1 MMGEVSVIGS
11 VFSFAAY
18 ALVAVFVENAVLGR
32 ALGVSRLVKLVS
44 DNDGASSRM
53 FCILLTIIQLLSG
66 LMAFYANRLWLASES
81 VSSHMRPIIFVLC
94 IVIAFIVVLLVCAAF
109 FPINVSKK
117 IITTLPMA
125 TFNCCILGTLLITTI
140 QGFTLAQMLGFSLGS
155 SLSYISVVFVLTE
168 GEKRLNKVHVP
179 KSLQGLPIN
188 LLYLAIL
195 SMAVYGMTG
204 HILSF

>member
-1 MMGEVSVIGS
+1 MSETTMAMAIASF
-11 VFSFAAY
+11 FSY

-44 DNDGASSRM
+44 DESSSSVI
-53 FCILLTIIQLLSG
+53 FCVLLTVMQFISSLLTFFANRILLTSQAASG
-66 LMAFYANRLWLASES
+66 Y
-81 VSSHMRPIIFVLC
+81 MRPIIFVMC
-94 IVIAFIVVLLVCAAF
+94 MIISFIVVLVVVAAAF
-109 FPINVSKK
+109 PVRVSKPA
-117 IITTLPMA
+117 INLLAMS

-140 QGFTLAQMLGFSLGS
+140 QGFTLAQTLGFSVGS
-155 SLSYISVVFVLTE
+155 SLSYIAVVFVLVE
-168 GEKRLNKVHVP
+168 GEKRLNEVNVP

-204 HILSF
+204 HMLSF